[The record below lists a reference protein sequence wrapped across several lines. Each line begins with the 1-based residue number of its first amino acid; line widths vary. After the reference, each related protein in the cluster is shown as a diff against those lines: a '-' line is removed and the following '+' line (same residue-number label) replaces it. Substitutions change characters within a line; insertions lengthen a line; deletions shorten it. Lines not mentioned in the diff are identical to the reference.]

1 MDVMTPREIVA
12 ELDKYIVGQADAKR
26 MVAIAMRNRWRRR
39 QLDPELREEIA
50 PKNIIMIGPT
60 GVGKTEI
67 ARRLAKLAQSPFFK
81 VEATKFTEVGY
92 VGRDVESMIRD
103 LMEISVTMVKAEEEE
118 RVKVKAEQNAEE
130 RLLDL
135 LLPKSGSMT
144 KEEPEQQAWKSGD
157 PIPTGPAPTDSSN
170 VPGFAQEDEKKPSS
184 TREKLRKL
192 WRDGYLDDRQVEMEV
207 SAQSPQ
213 MEIMAMP
220 GMEEIGFQFKDM
232 MKNVFPQKK
241 KRRSIRVKD
250 AYEFLVQEEAQRLV
264 DMDKVTEQAKER
276 VEQDGIVFIDEIDKV
291 VSGSDGQK
299 SGEVSREG
307 VQRDLLPIVE
317 GSTVNTKHGM
327 IRTDHILFI
336 AAGAFHV
343 AKPSD
348 LVPELQGRFPLRVE
362 LSPLEEEDFYRIL
375 TEPQNALTKQY
386 VALLGTEEISVE
398 FTDDAIREIAS
409 FAARTNE
416 ETDNIGAR
424 RLYTIIEKVLTELS
438 FDAPEKK
445 GEDITIDAAYVREHL
460 ADVIEDRD
468 LSRYILQRYCKRR
481 RDTEEDGGR
490 NVRSRQRNAR
500 GQTPD
505 GEPAVH
511 TQFPRPVR
519 GHQVRR
525 PRHEG

>member
-39 QLDPELREEIA
+39 QLDPELREEVA

-92 VGRDVESMIRD
+92 VGRDVESMVRD
-103 LMEISVTMVKAEEEE
+103 LMEVGVSMVKAEEEE
-118 RVKVKAEQNAEE
+118 RVKAKAEQSAEE

-135 LLPKSGSMT
+135 LLPKSGQME
-144 KEEPEQQAWKSGD
+144 KEESQSPAWKPGE
-157 PIPTGPAPTDSSN
+157 PIPAGPAPDESSAN
-170 VPGFAQEDEKKPSS
+170 VPGFAREDEEKKPSS

-192 WRDGYLDDRQVEMEV
+192 WRDGYLDDRQVEMDV
-207 SAQSPQ
+207 SAQGPQ

-250 AYEFLVQEEAQRLV
+250 AYEMLVQEEAQRLV

-276 VEQDGIVFIDEIDKV
+276 VEQDGIIFIDEIDKI
-291 VSGSDGQK
+291 VSGSESQK

-327 IRTDHILFI
+327 IRTDHVLFI
-336 AAGAFHV
+336 AAGAFHTV
-343 AKPSD
+343 KPSD

-375 TEPQNALTKQY
+375 TEPRNALTKQY
-386 VALLGTEEISVE
+386 VALLGTEGITVE
-398 FTDDAIREIAS
+398 FSDDAIREIAS

-438 FDAPEKK
+438 FDAPERK
-445 GEDITIDAAYVREHL
+445 GQEIIIDAAYVREHL

-468 LSRYILQRYCKRR
+468 LSRYIL
-481 RDTEEDGGR
+481 
-490 NVRSRQRNAR
+490 
-500 GQTPD
+500 
-505 GEPAVH
+505 
-511 TQFPRPVR
+511 
-519 GHQVRR
+519 
-525 PRHEG
+525 

>member
-12 ELDKYIVGQADAKR
+12 ELDKYIVGQAEAKR

-92 VGRDVESMIRD
+92 VGRDVESMVRD
-103 LMEISVTMVKAEEEE
+103 LMEIGVSIVKDEEEE
-118 RVKVKAEQNAEE
+118 RVKAKAEQNAEE

-135 LLPKSGSMT
+135 LLPKSGSMGR
-144 KEEPEQQAWKSGD
+144 EEQQQQSAAWKPGE
-157 PIPTGPAPTDSSN
+157 PIPAGPAPDEAAN
-170 VPGFAQEDEKKPSS
+170 VPGFAREDEEKKPSS

-207 SAQSPQ
+207 TSQGPQ

-250 AYEFLVQEEAQRLV
+250 AYELLVQEEAQRLV

-276 VEQDGIVFIDEIDKV
+276 VEQDGIIFIDEIDKI
-291 VSGSDGQK
+291 VSGSDSQK

-336 AAGAFHV
+336 AAGAFHT

-362 LSPLEEEDFYRIL
+362 LSPLDEEDFYRIL
-375 TEPQNALTKQY
+375 TEPRNALTKQY
-386 VALLGTEEISVE
+386 VALLGTEDITVE
-398 FTDDAIREIAS
+398 FSDDAIREIAS

-438 FDAPEKK
+438 FEAPEKK
-445 GEDITIDAAYVREHL
+445 GQSVTIDAAYVREHL

-468 LSRYILQRYCKRR
+468 LSRYIL
-481 RDTEEDGGR
+481 
-490 NVRSRQRNAR
+490 
-500 GQTPD
+500 
-505 GEPAVH
+505 
-511 TQFPRPVR
+511 
-519 GHQVRR
+519 
-525 PRHEG
+525 

>member
-92 VGRDVESMIRD
+92 VGRDVESMVRD
-103 LMEISVTMVKAEEEE
+103 LMEIGVTMVKAEEEE
-118 RVKVKAEQNAEE
+118 RVKAKAEHNAEE

-135 LLPKSGSMT
+135 LLPKSGQMARDET
-144 KEEPEQQAWKSGD
+144 QQTQDWKPGE
-157 PIPTGPAPTDSSN
+157 PIPAGPAADKPSSD
-170 VPGFAQEDEKKPSS
+170 VPGFAREDEAKPSS

-192 WRDGYLDDRQVEMEV
+192 WRDGYLDDRHVEMEV
-207 SAQSPQ
+207 TSQGPQ

-241 KRRSIRVKD
+241 RRRSIRVKD
-250 AYEFLVQEEAQRLV
+250 AYELLVQEEAQRLV
-264 DMDKVTEQAKER
+264 DMDKVAEQAKER
-276 VEQDGIVFIDEIDKV
+276 VEQDGIIFIDEIDKI
-291 VSGSDGQK
+291 VSGTDGQK

-336 AAGAFHV
+336 AAGAFHT

-362 LSPLEEEDFYRIL
+362 LAPLEEEDFYRIL
-375 TEPQNALTKQY
+375 TEPRNALTKQY
-386 VALLGTEEISVE
+386 VALLETEQISVR
-398 FTDDAIREIAS
+398 FSDDAIREIAS

-438 FDAPEKK
+438 FEAPEKK
-445 GEDITIDAAYVREHL
+445 GEAVTIDADYVREHL
-460 ADVIEDRD
+460 ADIIEDRD
-468 LSRYILQRYCKRR
+468 LSRYIL
-481 RDTEEDGGR
+481 
-490 NVRSRQRNAR
+490 
-500 GQTPD
+500 
-505 GEPAVH
+505 
-511 TQFPRPVR
+511 
-519 GHQVRR
+519 
-525 PRHEG
+525 